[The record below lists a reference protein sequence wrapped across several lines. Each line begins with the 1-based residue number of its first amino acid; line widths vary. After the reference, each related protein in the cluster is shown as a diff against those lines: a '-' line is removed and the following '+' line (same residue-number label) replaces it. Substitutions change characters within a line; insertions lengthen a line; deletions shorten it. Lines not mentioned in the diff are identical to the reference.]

1 MNRWP
6 QLTLTGRA
14 EADDRLRLALAFT
27 PEGFGIRP
35 SLGVGGYLD
44 TVAVLLG
51 RGCDVIVEPIA
62 DAQERAPHF
71 GQSTHRSHCA
81 SPTGPE
87 GRLPSSDLKPHL
99 NDRLGNCSQAGVVIA
114 GMRAYELVGL
124 IDSDSMALGGDPL
137 GLFDDDP

>member
-71 GQSTHRSHCA
+71 GQSTHRSHCE
-81 SPTGPE
+81 SPMRVTG
-87 GRLPSSDLKPHL
+87 R
-99 NDRLGNCSQAGVVIA
+99 
-114 GMRAYELVGL
+114 RAACRVQT
-124 IDSDSMALGGDPL
+124 
-137 GLFDDDP
+137 